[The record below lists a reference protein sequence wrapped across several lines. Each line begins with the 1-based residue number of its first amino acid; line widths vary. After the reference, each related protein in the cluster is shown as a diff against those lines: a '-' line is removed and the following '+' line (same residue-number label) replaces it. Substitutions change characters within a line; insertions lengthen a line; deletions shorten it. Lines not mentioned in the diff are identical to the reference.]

1 MKKRRMRNLF
11 ILNMV
16 CFIFLTAVCA
26 AQQKEYKEI
35 EIVADYICTDHLGYL
50 YIVDGNTLLK
60 CDSLGNE
67 LFSYSNLQYGN
78 ISSIDVSNPLKILLF
93 FRDFSSVIYLDNSLA
108 PQSDM
113 IHLQEISNNLKDVCT
128 SYDNALWIY
137 DAMDSQLI
145 RYDKKLRKTASSG
158 NLALLLNKEITVFAL
173 QEVANKVYI
182 SAADGIYVFDR
193 YAAFL
198 RYYPFENPSCLAVMN
213 NSLFFLQN
221 QNYIRYN
228 MLSLEKE
235 ILDFSNFNPKCISFG
250 TSFIYL
256 YGQKKLKIIKQ

>member
-1 MKKRRMRNLF
+1 
-11 ILNMV
+11 MV
-16 CFIFLTAVCA
+16 CFLLLTAVCA
-26 AQQKEYKEI
+26 AQQKQHQEYKEI
-35 EIVADYICTDHLGYL
+35 AISADYICSDHLGFL
-50 YIVDGNTLLK
+50 YVVDGNTLLK

-113 IHLQEISNNLKDVCT
+113 IHLQEISNNLKNVCT

-158 NLALLLNKEITVFAL
+158 NLELLLNKKIEIFAL
-173 QEVANKVYI
+173 QEVSNKVYLT
-182 SAADGIYVFDR
+182 AADGIYVFDR
-193 YAAFL
+193 YAAYL
-198 RYYPFENPSCLAVMN
+198 RFYPFENPSCLEVIN

-235 ILDFSNFNPKCISFG
+235 ILDFSDFNPKCISFG